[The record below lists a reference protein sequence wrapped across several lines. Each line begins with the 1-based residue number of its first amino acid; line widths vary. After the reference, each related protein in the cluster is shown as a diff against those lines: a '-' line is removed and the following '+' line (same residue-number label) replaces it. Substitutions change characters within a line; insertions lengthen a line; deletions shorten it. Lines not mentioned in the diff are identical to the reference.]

1 MSEQERENVRK
12 EAEDVEVDV
21 EGHNLRKGTDEPD
34 DGSQGLI
41 RESDDP
47 DVEGHNWRK

>member
-12 EAEDVEVDV
+12 EADDVDV

-41 RESDDP
+41 RESDEP